1 MPNSERAISIF
12 NPSVSNIG
20 SIKSLFRNHE
30 IKTYPIIVG
39 DPVKTKSILICG
51 VSGLQFNDIEYLSS
65 LRKWIKSIY
74 AEGKQIV
81 GICAGMQMLFDD
93 TEEVNQPLVGL
104 LSGDIVKLNFTL
116 PEVHT
121 YIGFRDLMVDGDHSA
136 MIRSYFSHGYGL
148 IKNEKQEFDEH
159 MTYSVNENE
168 SGIAYFRKKNIL
180 GFQFHPEKSSQEA
193 VQFFLDKL
201 DFGYAN

>member
-30 IKTYPIIVG
+30 IKTYPIVVG
-39 DPVKTKSILICG
+39 DQVKTESILICG
-51 VSGLQFNDIEYLSS
+51 VSGLQFNDEGYLTK
-65 LRKWIKSIY
+65 LRNWIKSIN

-81 GICAGMQMLFDD
+81 GICAGMQMLFDK
-93 TEEVNQPLVGL
+93 TEEVNQPLIGL
-104 LSGDIVKLNFTL
+104 LSGDIAKLQFTL
-116 PEVHT
+116 PEVLT
-121 YIGFRDLMVDGDHSA
+121 YIGFRDLMVEGDNPA
-136 MIRSYFSHGYGL
+136 KLRSYFSHGYGL
-148 IKNEKQEFDEH
+148 IKNESQGFDEQII
-159 MTYSVNENE
+159 YYINETE

-201 DFGYAN
+201 NFGYAH

>member
-30 IKTYPIIVG
+30 IKTYPIVVG
-39 DPVKTKSILICG
+39 DQVKTKSILICG
-51 VSGLQFNDIEYLSS
+51 VSGLQFNDKEYLGN
-65 LRKWIKSIY
+65 LRNWVKAIN

-81 GICAGMQMLFDD
+81 GICAGMQMLFDK
-93 TEEVNQPLVGL
+93 TEEVNQPLIGL
-104 LSGDIVKLNFTL
+104 LSGDIAKLHFTL
-116 PEVHT
+116 PEVLTH
-121 YIGFRDLMVDGDHSA
+121 IGFRDLTVDGDDSA
-136 MIRSYFSHGYGL
+136 KIRSYFSHGYGL
-148 IKNEKQEFDEH
+148 IKNENQGFDEH
-159 MTYSVNENE
+159 MTYHVNEKE

-180 GFQFHPEKSSQEA
+180 RFQFHPEKSSPEA

-201 DFGYAN
+201 DFGYAD